1 MIPLRVAAVALL
13 CPVLFATTGCALL
26 GEAVGTFS
34 FSMSSES
41 MLPTVEKGARLT
53 VRRAV
58 GGYVPRPGD
67 VVVFTPA
74 DWTGITPDAGHV
86 SRVIGVPGSTVVCCD
101 SQGRLEVNGKALDEP
116 YLALPP
122 ASHVPFSV
130 LVPAGRLWM
139 MSDNRHVAL
148 DSRAHRGDP
157 GEGTVAVSDVD
168 GQVSLPV
175 R

>member
-1 MIPLRVAAVALL
+1 MPGPVRHHGLCAARGGRRHFLLLDVERVDAADRR
-13 CPVLFATTGCALL
+13 
-26 GEAVGTFS
+26 E
-34 FSMSSES
+34 
-41 MLPTVEKGARLT
+41 GARLT